1 VTTAGPSEGR
11 GHAVRAIALGQ
22 ALGAVGATVSM
33 TFVRGG
39 PTPNEA
45 SSLVDAGIAVTDDLA
60 RDRWGTTVVDLPDP
74 NEASHLAL
82 NPGLVVFDDA
92 ERFQGRAAIIVQPSL
107 PSWSGAGFAE
117 RVLAGYAWAPIGPAW
132 RRSPIDERSDRTVPA
147 EHEGRQRVL
156 VCFGGSDPAAVT
168 ARIGAVVAADDR
180 WTTTVVAGAGYAGP
194 DLTGVDVVRDPA
206 DLPVRVAAADLVVLG
221 AGTMK
226 FEVAAAGRP
235 ALLLAVADDQLP
247 VGPPFAATGAARWLG
262 DGRTIDPDAVRRAV
276 AALLA
281 DAPARHTMA
290 ATGRRVVDGHGAE
303 RLAAEIIALARQTP
317 TARTMHGGDR

>member
-1 VTTAGPSEGR
+1 
-11 GHAVRAIALGQ
+11 
-22 ALGAVGATVSM
+22 M

-45 SSLVDAGIAVTDDLA
+45 STLVDAGIAVTDA
-60 RDRWGTTVVDLPDP
+60 PFTDRRGTTVVDLPDA
-74 NEASHLAL
+74 NGASDLAAT
-82 NPGLVVFDDA
+82 PERLVVFDDA
-92 ERFQGRAAIIVQPSL
+92 ERFLGLAAIIVQPSRS
-107 PSWSGAGFAE
+107 SWSGAGAAE

-132 RRSPIDERSDRTVPA
+132 RRTVDDERTDRTLPDQ
-147 EHEGRQRVL
+147 HEGRPRVL

-180 WTTTVVAGAGYAGP
+180 WTTTLVAGADYAGP
-194 DLTGVDVVRDPA
+194 VLTGVDVLSDPT
-206 DLPVRVAAADLVVLG
+206 DLPAWVAAADLVVLG

-235 ALLLAVADDQLP
+235 ALLLAVADDQLA

-262 DGRTIDPDAVRRAV
+262 DGRTIGPEAVRRAV

-281 DAPARHTMA
+281 DAPARHSMA
-290 ATGRRVVDGHGAE
+290 ATGPRIVDGHGAE

-317 TARTMHGGDR
+317 TLRTMRGGDR